1 MICLTLFLY
10 WERTGKIL
18 LCDDC
23 PMFEH
28 CMNEAEKAEED
39 NEADRSNR

>member
-1 MICLTLFLY
+1 MTCLILFLY

-18 LCDDC
+18 LYEDC

-28 CMNEAEKAEED
+28 CMDEAEED
-39 NEADRSNR
+39 NAKNKI